1 MTREAVGARRFLQ
14 LSVLLGFASVA
25 ACTTDI
31 APIAVSTVAFSIQQ
45 DSLLTG
51 RTYQTNLI
59 VKDVSGV
66 ELTGRTAIY
75 ESLFPAIATVDSK
88 GLVTGV
94 APGGGA
100 IKATLEGRTATTN
113 IRVLDKVTRVVVTP
127 QNDNVAVGQT
137 RPLTVAVTGANGAS
151 IAGRSIRFQSS
162 NPGVATVTAQGVVS
176 GVSKGQAIITADA
189 ELDQVN
195 GTATINV
202 IDPVVASIQ
211 ITPVGTQILR
221 LGAFLQATATARD
234 ASNNVLTG
242 RTFNWSSSNPSL
254 ASVSQS
260 GLISA
265 IALGSATITAEVD
278 GRTSSMGVQVTEV
291 PPKSVTLAPDTV
303 ALGTGTTRLLTPTVI
318 DSLNRVVTSL
328 ATRSVQWASS
338 NPAVASVSSSG
349 VVTALTGGVARV
361 NVTVDNMR
369 SNDVVFVIT
378 DVVNSVRLTPSQT
391 PPMRVGNTLQ
401 VTAAALNNQT
411 QVIPGKTFTWT
422 SSNPSVATV
431 SGSGLVTAVAPGTV
445 SITAETEGKTASL
458 NIPVTLVPIGTVTLV
473 PSLDTL
479 ISGDQKQY
487 NPVVTDT
494 AGRPVTS
501 LIGRSVI
508 WNSTNIPVA
517 SVNQGIVQASS
528 TQSGT
533 ALINVTIDG
542 VVSNNLNVRVS
553 QVATIQVTPN
563 PATVQVTKTV
573 QLTVVLKDAQ
583 GNTLSTSRTIN
594 YTPTGPNA
602 NNVTTSPSGIVTGVT
617 VGTSQVTVTV
627 SGVIGVSAVV
637 PVTINP

>member
-59 VKDVSGV
+59 VKDASGV

-338 NPAVASVSSSG
+338 NPAVASVSGAG